1 MNWRVVEEGIL
12 DGNKKPHANTPFFK
26 RAFPDPEKQHC
37 RKHPRTSPVL
47 PTHSHPTNSHPH
59 TVPHHTNSQSF
70 PRPALSL
77 DVPARLFPTS
87 CIFSGQHRKQRS
99 HKSFL
104 KVEWKRRRTGFG
116 WHLQSLT
123 AILRDLGSSVHS
135 RDDGVASSSEMLK
148 LLKPGEAHARVGSLP
163 IPAGVGGEKYRGP
176 RSQHLQYRI
185 LRAHSDTRTRKSKAW
200 DMDGGLNMRDQEA
213 GEASHPNRD
222 PEGFLVKMSEDFHV
236 VLPFLIPSPP

>member
-59 TVPHHTNSQSF
+59 TVPHHANSQSLS
-70 PRPALSL
+70 RPALSL
-77 DVPARLFPTS
+77 DVPAPLFHTS

-104 KVEWKRRRTGFG
+104 KVEWKRRGTGFG

-135 RDDGVASSSEMLK
+135 RDDRVASNSEMLEGKHTRGWGPSLSQQGLVVRNTEGPGASTCNIGFSGLIQIRELEKARHGTWTGVSTCVTRRPVK
-148 LLKPGEAHARVGSLP
+148 LLIQTETLKVS
-163 IPAGVGGEKYRGP
+163 
-176 RSQHLQYRI
+176 
-185 LRAHSDTRTRKSKAW
+185 W
-200 DMDGGLNMRDQEA
+200 
-213 GEASHPNRD
+213 
-222 PEGFLVKMSEDFHV
+222 
-236 VLPFLIPSPP
+236 